1 MIIFGILI
9 LFKDISYGKVTNE
22 MIYEKLL
29 LIEKRQAILE
39 AQFKEF
45 KKATNKR
52 FEDINK
58 RFEDMNK
65 RFEDMNKRFE
75 DINKR
80 FEQFREDVNR
90 RFEELR

>member
-45 KKATNKR
+45 KEATNKR